1 MAILVSSGR
10 SGFLTLCIAF
20 ALTTISL
27 AVAEPYMGHANL
39 LPLLFGVWMLHSK
52 SKKTQQY
59 PCALNIA

>member
-27 AVAEPYMGHANL
+27 AVAEPYIGHANL

-52 SKKTQQY
+52 SKKT
-59 PCALNIA
+59 